1 LESEGTLIFLGC
13 FTHKRT
19 NQRRGRKKGGDH
31 APQWFL
37 RSHQLC
43 LTQEA
48 YMTFSLKVLGTLTAA
63 MFLTTGLAIAGP
75 EKDPLPARVP
85 ADKRAAAKKDKSPL
99 YDKAED
105 AKAEIVAEG
114 KSLYLGKGT
123 CINCH
128 GEKGD
133 GQGPAGAVLNPGPR
147 NFTNCKFH
155 KKRKDGELMWV
166 IKNGSPGTGM
176 VPLVPATISEEEAWK
191 IIAYERSFCKG

>member
-1 LESEGTLIFLGC
+1 
-13 FTHKRT
+13 
-19 NQRRGRKKGGDH
+19 
-31 APQWFL
+31 
-37 RSHQLC
+37 
-43 LTQEA
+43 
-48 YMTFSLKVLGTLTAA
+48 MTFSSKVLGTLTAA

-85 ADKRAAAKKDKSPL
+85 ADKRAEAKKDKSPL
-99 YDKAED
+99 YDKSED
-105 AKAEIVAEG
+105 AKPEIVAEG

-191 IIAYERSFCKG
+191 IIAYERSFCKD